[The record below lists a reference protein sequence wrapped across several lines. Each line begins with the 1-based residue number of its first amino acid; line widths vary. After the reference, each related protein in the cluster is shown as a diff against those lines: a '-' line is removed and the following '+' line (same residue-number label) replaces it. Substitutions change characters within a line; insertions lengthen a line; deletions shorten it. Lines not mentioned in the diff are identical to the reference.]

1 MTIWTPSKESL
12 SHPYFL
18 AIVEQIAQG
27 VSRGELKPGEQLPPQ
42 RQLAHKLGVSLPTV
56 SRAYEELA
64 RRGLTTGE
72 IGRGTFIRDVNTT
85 PDAVSPYV
93 PERQSGL
100 IDLSIFRP
108 IGDTIHLDRM
118 KATLATLAVDMPPST
133 VLGTRP
139 SAMFARHRSIAVE
152 WLRLCGVRADEKT
165 IHLTN
170 GGTPALTVAFL
181 TACQTGAVIATEATG
196 LHVMLPLASYL
207 GLKVQGVPIDDNG
220 IIPEALESACKQSKI
235 RALFMMPNALAPT
248 AFVMNES
255 RRVAIVEIARKYDLN
270 IIEDDALAPLV
281 SNTPPPFQA
290 LAPERTLYITS
301 FTKTV
306 MPGLRTGYLVAPERL
321 LPAVENRQLV
331 TNWTATPLIAEIAA
345 RWVEDGTCLE
355 LVQWQ
360 RTALAERHKLVA
372 SILDGVPY
380 HSNPEGLHVWLPL
393 GEKFAEDEFV
403 SHARKQGV
411 AVARGAA
418 FAISN
423 WQPAVRIS
431 VGSTT
436 EEELQRGL
444 TVIHNLLHSEPE
456 PVLFDM

>member
-1 MTIWTPSKESL
+1 MTIWTPSKDSL
-12 SHPYFL
+12 AQPYFL
-18 AIVEQIAQG
+18 SIADQIAQA
-27 VSRGELKPGEQLPPQ
+27 VTKGELKPGEQLPPQ
-42 RQLAHKLGVSLPTV
+42 RRLADQLGVSLPTV

-64 RRGLTTGE
+64 RRGLIAGE
-72 IGRGTFIRDVNTT
+72 TGRGTFIRNVNASS
-85 PDAVSPYV
+85 DAVSPYV
-93 PERQSGL
+93 PERQTGL
-100 IDLSIFRP
+100 IDLSILKP
-108 IGDTIHLDRM
+108 ICDTIHLERM
-118 KATLATLAVDMPPST
+118 KSTLATLAVDMPPST

-152 WLRLCGVRADEKT
+152 WLRLCGLETNEKT

-170 GGTPALTVAFL
+170 GGTPALTVAFI
-181 TACQTGAVIATEATG
+181 TACQPGAAIATEATG

-207 GLKVQGVPIDDNG
+207 GLKVHGVPIDDNG
-220 IIPEALESACKQSKI
+220 IIPEALESACQQNKI
-235 RALFMMPNALAPT
+235 RALFMIPNALNPT

-270 IIEDDALAPLV
+270 IIEDDALGPLV
-281 SNTPPPFQA
+281 SKKPPPFQA

-301 FTKTV
+301 FTKPV

-345 RWVEDGTCLE
+345 RWVEDGTGLE
-355 LVQWQ
+355 LLEWQ
-360 RTALAERHKLVA
+360 RAALTKRHKLVA
-372 SILDGVPY
+372 KVLKGFPY
-380 HSNPEGLHVWLPL
+380 CSHPEAMHIWLPL
-393 GEKFAEDEFV
+393 SEKFAEDEFV

-411 AVARGAA
+411 AVARGSA
-418 FAISN
+418 FAISD
-423 WQPAVRIS
+423 WQPAVRVS

-444 TVIHNLLHSEPE
+444 AVIHNLLHSEPE
-456 PVLFDM
+456 PILFDM